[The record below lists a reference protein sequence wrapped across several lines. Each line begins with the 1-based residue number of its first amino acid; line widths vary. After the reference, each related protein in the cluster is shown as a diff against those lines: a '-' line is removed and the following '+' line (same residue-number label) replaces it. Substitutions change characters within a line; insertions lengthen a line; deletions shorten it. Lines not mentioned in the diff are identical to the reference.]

1 MNFLNLKKLFTDN
14 LSNFLNINS
23 IYRKIILICCDYASI
38 NASWFITKFLIYDIG
53 IIINSKY
60 NLYHFFFIQIT
71 ALPIYFISNQY
82 KPLTRF
88 LNSSFFYSIIS
99 RNFIIICI
107 SIFCLDLIKLKIPQ
121 LTFWLIFLF
130 VNIFLQIGYRL
141 IIKDLV
147 NVLLKNTDKKDGKRV
162 AIYKADFLGFQLSN
176 ILHRD
181 FNYKVICFLDD
192 SPVLEGNTINS
203 IPIKVLNNFKNKKE
217 KIESLI
223 LTSEFKSTT
232 RNKILLKELQ
242 SQGIEITKWSPLQY
256 LKNQN
261 YKDNN
266 YFYPKISQQEILG
279 RKKVKPSEKLIKAS
293 INKNISVLITGAG
306 GSIGSELSRQV
317 INMKPKHLILID
329 FCEYNLFKIYE
340 ELKDYNIDETN
351 LVPKL
356 INTENRTNLT
366 KTFKEYDVNLI
377 FHAAAYKHV
386 GLVELNPV
394 EGLKNN
400 LLSTKSICEAA
411 INSNVEKLILIS
423 SDKAVKP
430 TNIMGG
436 TKLLSEFILKKYSEK
451 KEISTKF
458 VVVRFGN
465 VLDSSGSVI
474 PIFREQIKNGGPIT
488 ITDVAMER
496 FFMTISEAVHLVLQA
511 SVLANGGET
520 FLLNMGKSVKILDI
534 AKRMVSSAGLKI
546 KDHNERNGDI
556 EIKIIGIKKGEKLKE
571 ELLIN
576 GSIKNT
582 KHPLINKAE
591 EDINLP
597 SKLLDKIDKIIDLS
611 TKNDQD
617 KALELFN
624 ALIKNYI

>member
-1 MNFLNLKKLFTDN
+1 
-14 LSNFLNINS
+14 
-23 IYRKIILICCDYASI
+23 
-38 NASWFITKFLIYDIG
+38 
-53 IIINSKY
+53 
-60 NLYHFFFIQIT
+60 
-71 ALPIYFISNQY
+71 
-82 KPLTRF
+82 
-88 LNSSFFYSIIS
+88 
-99 RNFIIICI
+99 
-107 SIFCLDLIKLKIPQ
+107 
-121 LTFWLIFLF
+121 
-130 VNIFLQIGYRL
+130 
-141 IIKDLV
+141 
-147 NVLLKNTDKKDGKRV
+147 
-162 AIYKADFLGFQLSN
+162 
-176 ILHRD
+176 
-181 FNYKVICFLDD
+181 
-192 SPVLEGNTINS
+192 
-203 IPIKVLNNFKNKKE
+203 
-217 KIESLI
+217 
-223 LTSEFKSTT
+223 
-232 RNKILLKELQ
+232 
-242 SQGIEITKWSPLQY
+242 
-256 LKNQN
+256 
-261 YKDNN
+261 
-266 YFYPKISQQEILG
+266 
-279 RKKVKPSEKLIKAS
+279 
-293 INKNISVLITGAG
+293 
-306 GSIGSELSRQV
+306 
-317 INMKPKHLILID
+317 MKPKHLILID